1 MTKIG
6 KDAEPA
12 DYSPSEAWI
21 NEFKRQCTNELRL
34 AMKRYAMR
42 KLFGIGKYGAAVDDD
57 AAAELVQNILG
68 DALLGTRIW
77 EPTKK
82 TLRQHVEDVIHS
94 RAYHMRKHAKKYR
107 HERIDAFDAGAET
120 HAARGELEASIQMD
134 RDEDDLESRTDANRV
149 IDELRELADGD
160 QLVLRFLDAHA
171 AGARTREDI
180 MHVAKMSTRTFRTAR
195 DRVRKL
201 VEQLDNRTIAPL
213 RRA

>member
-1 MTKIG
+1 MTNTAKG
-6 KDAEPA
+6 AESA
-12 DYSPSEAWI
+12 EYSPSEAWI
-21 NEFKRQCTNELRL
+21 EEFKRQCTNELRL
-34 AMKRYAMR
+34 AMKRFALR
-42 KLFGIGKYGAAVDDD
+42 KLFGIGRYGGAVDDD

-68 DALLGTRIW
+68 DAMLGTRIW
-77 EPTKK
+77 DPAKK

-107 HERIDAFDAGAET
+107 HERIDAFDPGAEQ

-134 RDEDDLESRTDANRV
+134 RGEDDLESLVYANHV
-149 IDELRELADGD
+149 IDDLRELANGD
-160 QLVLRFLDAHA
+160 QRVIRFLDAHV

-180 MHVAKMSTRTFRTAR
+180 MHAAKMSTRTFRTAR
-195 DRVRKL
+195 DRVRKV